1 MLLYFNRLFANPN
14 LPSNVPDTPC
24 MPINAT
30 IKATNT
36 SLAMVGV
43 FKFEFRVVVVGC
55 GLKVKLL
62 FERGGE
68 FVCVKQS
75 PKDSCVSVL
84 CGFLS
89 NWFV

>member
-24 MPINAT
+24 KPMHAT
-30 IKATNT
+30 NKATNT

-43 FKFEFRVVVVGC
+43 IKFEFRVVVVVVGC
-55 GLKVKLL
+55 GLTMKLL

-68 FVCVKQS
+68 FVCVPNS
-75 PKDSCVSVL
+75 PQTIVA
-84 CGFLS
+84 
-89 NWFV
+89 